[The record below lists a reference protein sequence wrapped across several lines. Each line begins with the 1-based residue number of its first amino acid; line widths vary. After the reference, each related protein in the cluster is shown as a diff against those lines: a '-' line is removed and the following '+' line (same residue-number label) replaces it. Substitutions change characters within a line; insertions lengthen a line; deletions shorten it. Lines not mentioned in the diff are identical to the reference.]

1 MAPGEH
7 PNGMRLSPSS
17 IGRGEKSF
25 PPSVFTKGGDACDIV
40 IDAFRHPVAHMNSI
54 ELYTFAMV
62 IIAVI
67 TLVVTIKRK

>member
-1 MAPGEH
+1 MSRRYA
-7 PNGMRLSPSS
+7 S
-17 IGRGEKSF
+17 GRIRVNRVKMGEKSF

>member
-1 MAPGEH
+1 MTVAGLIKKQDFLSAP
-7 PNGMRLSPSS
+7 
-17 IGRGEKSF
+17 EKSF
-25 PPSVFTKGGDACDIV
+25 PPSGFPKGGDAYDIV

-67 TLVVTIKRK
+67 TLVVSIKRK